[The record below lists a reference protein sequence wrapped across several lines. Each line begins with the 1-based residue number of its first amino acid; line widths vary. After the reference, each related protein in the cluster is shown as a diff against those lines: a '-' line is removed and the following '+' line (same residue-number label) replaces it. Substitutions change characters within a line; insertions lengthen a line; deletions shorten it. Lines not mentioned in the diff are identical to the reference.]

1 MYETL
6 IYLIEWGVFLYPTNE
21 EVISSL
27 LVFYYPESIINKF
40 KNYIIDIMNIY
51 RKLDKDWDNISDEEK
66 DKQLKK
72 VYLNLK
78 NAINNQTKQ

>member
-1 MYETL
+1 
-6 IYLIEWGVFLYPTNE
+6 
-21 EVISSL
+21 
-27 LVFYYPESIINKF
+27 
-40 KNYIIDIMNIY
+40 MNIY